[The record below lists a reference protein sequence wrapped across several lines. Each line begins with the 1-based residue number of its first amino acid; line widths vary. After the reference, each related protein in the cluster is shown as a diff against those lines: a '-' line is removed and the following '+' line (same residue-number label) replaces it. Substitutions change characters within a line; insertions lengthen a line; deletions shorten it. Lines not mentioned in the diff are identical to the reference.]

1 MPANNVG
8 STKQVVID
16 LKLLPNDT
24 VRTIQDL
31 NVKINNLKAVLK
43 GMKDAGLENT
53 QQYIK
58 LEGVMKDMQNT
69 LRANQKV
76 LVAEIQQQ
84 KANGDSINALRGQLK
99 SLRAAYED
107 LTAAER
113 NSAKG
118 TEMLDKIQNITTEL
132 KKAEEAQMDWSR
144 SVGNYKSALEGLPFG
159 KVIAGFNQLSQG
171 TGKLSVAFKN
181 GKTVVASFGKQ
192 LWTLMSNPFVA
203 AIAAIV
209 AVFAKLVN
217 EIKKNDDALTAMQRV
232 MAALKPILDIINK
245 GFSVLVD
252 VVAKAANA
260 VAGFV
265 GKIMS
270 FIPGVKDYVA
280 AEQELVNATDAL
292 EDAEREHTVN
302 QAKREKEIS
311 ELRNKSVDS
320 TKYSFEQRKKFL
332 EDALQLEQQ
341 ELEESK
347 NIAAEKYRIAEQEAL
362 LEVGATK
369 MTREVYEKLSDEV
382 KNHLAELEAAV
393 YQTETAFND
402 GTRRMQSQ
410 IANFTKQEENE
421 RKQAAQKGAQTRKER
436 LKNEREAINSLNKM
450 WIEGIRNLQDKEYAL
465 TVENSRKEI
474 AALKEKLTTEKNLT
488 KTAKEAINR
497 QIILMEADL
506 QLKLGDLRKKFLE
519 EDYDRQLQTARNY
532 YQKLLAG
539 LKDEAVDAQVAVK
552 LVLNDM
558 DTDELKKGADR
569 ALEQVKAVWEQADKD
584 FMELDYNE
592 LAAKYADV
600 WEARGITLGD
610 NIAKMRA
617 LVDAYHKDYER
628 AEIEHNNLI
637 IAIDKA
643 SEEEKLKIRL
653 EGTKKLHDEQ
663 TKQLD
668 LSRKHAE
675 ILRQIEL
682 GEQHTPYER
691 IEMEKTRIMLE
702 QAQERVKIA
711 QDEYKR
717 LKDERQKYNDE
728 ELKAIYGS
736 VQEYNNLL
744 LEAQLKVVESENG
757 VKDAVKAVSDEAVKQ
772 KQTMI
777 STATAIMSSMN
788 SILGSFQGLFETMA
802 ESDEK
807 YADYATAMAMM
818 QILVSTA
825 ISIANAIQGATAAGA
840 ATGIAAPFTTPAFIV
855 EMVAIVAGAIASA
868 TSTLMKAKQQ
878 KQSPPKFSEG
888 GLIGNKTTRRKDDT
902 VTAKLTLGEYV
913 IPAPVVDDLG
923 TDFFDQIIGKKVKK
937 LPKIGN
943 FETPHFASGGVVPNI
958 SNISNNLA
966 IDYGQMREIM
976 REAMSEALVDMPNPV
991 VSVKEVTNAQKRV
1004 QVKEQLAHF

>member
-1 MPANNVG
+1 MAASGNNVK
-8 STKQVVID
+8 TVVVD
-16 LKLLPNDT
+16 LKLIPNDT

-31 NVKINNLKAVLK
+31 QTKIANLKQVME
-43 GMKDAGLENT
+43 GMKQQGLQNT
-53 QQYIK
+53 QTYIK
-58 LEGVMKDMQNT
+58 LQATLKELEQGV
-69 LRANQKV
+69 RANQKV
-76 LVAEIQQQ
+76 LRDSIRENQ
-84 KANGDSINALRGQLK
+84 KNGDSINALRATVRN
-99 SLRAAYED
+99 LRSEFEN
-107 LTAAER
+107 LSKAER
-113 NSAKG
+113 DSAKG
-118 TEMLDKIQNITTEL
+118 QDMLQHIQDLTIEL

-144 SVGNYKSALEGLPFG
+144 NVGNYKSALEGLPFG
-159 KVIAGFNQLSQG
+159 KVIAGFNTLSQG
-171 TGKLSVAFKN
+171 TGKLSVAFSN
-181 GKTVVASFGKQ
+181 AGKMAASFGKQ
-192 LWTLMSNPFVA
+192 MLKLLANPFVA

-245 GFSVLVD
+245 GFSVLVN

-280 AEQELVNATDAL
+280 AEQDLVNATDDL
-292 EDAEREHTVN
+292 EEAERQYTVN
-302 QAKREKEIS
+302 SAKRQSEIS
-311 ELRNKSVDS
+311 ELRNKAAQSD
-320 TKYSFEQRKKFL
+320 KYTYAERKKFL
-332 EDALQLEQQ
+332 EDALQLEQD
-341 ELEESK
+341 ELKEKQDIAQQKLDIAREEAAHEIGFAHYTKEAYNKMNDEAK
-347 NIAAEKYRIAEQEAL
+347 NK
-362 LEVGATK
+362 
-369 MTREVYEKLSDEV
+369 
-382 KNHLAELEAAV
+382 LAELEAAV
-393 YQTETAFND
+393 INATTEFNN
-402 GTRRMQSQ
+402 GTRRMQSSL
-410 IANFTKQEENE
+410 AAFTKQEENE
-421 RKQAAQKGAQTRKER
+421 QKQRAASAASARKER
-436 LKNEREAINSLNKM
+436 LKNEREAVDALQKM
-450 WIEGIRNLQDKEYAL
+450 WINGIRDLQDKEYAL
-465 TVENSRKEI
+465 TAQEGKKQIDQLKNR
-474 AALKEKLTTEKNLT
+474 LKEEKNLT
-488 KTAKEAINR
+488 KTAREAINR

-519 EDYDRQLQTARNY
+519 EDYDRQLATARNY

-539 LKDEAVDAQVAVK
+539 FKDEAVDAQVAVK

-569 ALEQVKAVWEQADKD
+569 ALEQVKEVWEQAEKD

-617 LVDAYHKDYER
+617 LVDAYQKDYER
-628 AEIEHNNLI
+628 AEVEHNNLI

-643 SEEEKLKIRL
+643 GEEEKLKIRL
-653 EGTKKLHDEQ
+653 EGTKKLHDEEV
-663 TKQLD
+663 KQLD
-668 LSRKHAE
+668 LTRKHAE

-682 GEQHTPYER
+682 GEQYTPYER

-711 QDEYKR
+711 QDEYQR
-717 LKDERQKYNDE
+717 LADERQKYNDE

-736 VQEYNNLL
+736 VEEYDNIL

-757 VKDAVKAVSDEAVKQ
+757 VKDAIKAVNDEAVKQ

-840 ATGIAAPFTTPAFIV
+840 ATGVAAPFTTPAFII

-913 IPAPVVDDLG
+913 IPAEVVSDLG
-923 TDFFDQIIGKKVKK
+923 VGFFDQIAGKTKRKMPV
-937 LPKIGN
+937 IGN
-943 FETPHFASGGVVPNI
+943 LGIPHFATGGVVPNLTSI
-958 SNISNNLA
+958 TQNMSF
-966 IDYGQMREIM
+966 DYDEMRDAM
-976 REAMSEALVDMPNPV
+976 RDAMSDALVEMPNPV
-991 VSVKEVTNAQKRV
+991 VSVKEITNKQKRV
-1004 QVKEQLAHF
+1004 QVKENISKQ

>member
-1 MPANNVG
+1 MASNNVG

-31 NVKINNLKAVLK
+31 QTKIANLKQVMA
-43 GMKDAGLENT
+43 GMRAQGMQNT
-53 QQYIK
+53 ETYIK

-118 TEMLDKIQNITTEL
+118 TEMLDKIQNVTTEL

-192 LWTLMSNPFVA
+192 LWALMSNPFVA

-265 GKIMS
+265 TKIMS
-270 FIPGVKDYVA
+270 VIPGVKDYVA
-280 AEQELVNATDAL
+280 AEQDLVNATDAL

-302 QAKREKEIS
+302 SAKREKEIS
-311 ELRNKSVDS
+311 ELRSKSVDS
-320 TKYSFEQRKKFL
+320 TKYSYEQRKKFL

-436 LKNEREAINSLNKM
+436 LKNEREAINALNKM

-643 SEEEKLKIRL
+643 GEEEKLKIRL

-682 GEQHTPYER
+682 GEQYSPYER

-840 ATGIAAPFTTPAFIV
+840 ATGVAAPFTTPAFIV

-878 KQSPPKFSEG
+878 KQSAPKFAEG

-923 TDFFDQIIGKKVKK
+923 TDFFDQIIGKKGKK

-943 FETPHFASGGVVPNI
+943 FETPHFATGGLVQSISTPNLNVAENSI
-958 SNISNNLA
+958 NY
-966 IDYGQMREIM
+966 DIM
-976 REAMSEALVDMPNPV
+976 KDVMVEAMGEIQPV
-991 VSVKEVTNAQKRV
+991 VSVREITHAQNRV
-1004 QVKEQLAHF
+1004 SVKERIARQ